1 MYDMDCRGNKPPRND
16 ETVSVI
22 TPSPVIANEVKQS
35 GLRHVDTCMIWIAAA
50 INRLAMTRLYFVGDN
65 GVPLCQKQNR
75 LAMTKPPEKGALLLR
90 SQ

>member
-1 MYDMDCRGNKPPRND
+1 MMWIAAAIDRLAMTKLFLSSP
-16 ETVSVI
+16 S
-22 TPSPVIANEVKQS
+22 PSPVIANEVKQS
-35 GLRHVDTCMIWIAAA
+35 TLCHVDTCMIWIAAA